1 MPMQRRDM
9 GSRSITRDGFHLSY
23 LYRRYAVALMWA
35 RELMGMDIMANDF
48 VPHIDFIQFENADSQ
63 ILKVIKQIVADTM

>member
-1 MPMQRRDM
+1 
-9 GSRSITRDGFHLSY
+9 
-23 LYRRYAVALMWA
+23 
-35 RELMGMDIMANDF
+35 MGMDIMANDF